1 MLSLIGAAQTA
12 GVAEELVITVA
23 AVERHATSIFDKLG
37 MRNYLSITGACSPWS
52 SIFAPDWPGTSG

>member
-1 MLSLIGAAQTA
+1 LIGRPRRNSPLDHLTKRERNVLSLIGAAQTA

-37 MRNYLSITGACSPWS
+37 MRQ
-52 SIFAPDWPGTSG
+52 